1 MSAPTGSVDI
11 LVPSESFE
19 GTRARLLRWLKAPGE
34 SVSAGEPLVEVETDK
49 VTVEIAAPA
58 GGVLVDTLKAIDD
71 ELSVG
76 DLLGHIQAATAA
88 TSATAP
94 TTVAA
99 HVAVP
104 RGPVVATRASTDT
117 GAAGN
122 LSPAVRRMLAQ
133 HRLAATDVPGTG
145 TGARITVEDI
155 LRHVEERVRAPVAA
169 AARPDAPPE
178 VAGTVERIPHSP
190 IRRRT
195 AQRMVESLLETAP
208 HVTTVFEADLS
219 AVLAHRTAA
228 RAAYAAAGIP
238 LTLTSYFVAACVAAV
253 RATPEA
259 NSRWTAEALEVFQK
273 IDIGVATAIEGRGL
287 VVPVVRDVAALDLKG
302 IATRLQDLARRARA
316 GALTPADVRGGTF
329 TISNHGVSGSLL
341 AAPIIINQPQAAILG
356 VGKLEKRAVVI
367 ERDGVDVVVV
377 RPRCYVSLTLDH
389 RAMDGHQAN
398 AFLSAWV
405 AAIEGWSA

>member
-1 MSAPTGSVDI
+1 MTTPASTVDI

-34 SVSAGEPLVEVETDK
+34 AVSAGEPLVEVETDK

-58 GGVLVDTLKAIDD
+58 GGVLADTLKAVDD

-76 DLLGHIQAATAA
+76 DLLGHIQPDSAATAA
-88 TSATAP
+88 TPPSMPIAAPRAPSVATTAP
-94 TTVAA
+94 TD
-99 HVAVP
+99 AV
-104 RGPVVATRASTDT
+104 GAS
-117 GAAGN
+117 N
-122 LSPAVRRMLAQ
+122 LSPAVRRLLAQ
-133 HRLAATDVPGTG
+133 HRLAVSDVPGTG
-145 TGARITVEDI
+145 ASARITVEDI
-155 LRHVEERVRAPVAA
+155 LRYIEERNRAQPVVT
-169 AARPDAPPE
+169 ARPQAPPE
-178 VAGTVERIPHSP
+178 PAGAIERIPHSAV
-190 IRRRT
+190 RRRT

-208 HVTTVFEADLS
+208 HVTTVFEVDLG

-238 LTLTSYFVAACVAAV
+238 LTLTAYFVAACVAAV

-259 NSRWTAEALEVFQK
+259 NSRWTADALEVFQQ
-273 IDIGVATAIEGRGL
+273 IDIGVATALEGRGL
-287 VVPVVRDVAALDLKG
+287 VVPIVRDVAALDLKG
-302 IATRLQDLARRARA
+302 IATRLHDLATRVKA

-367 ERDGVDVVVV
+367 EHDGVDVVVV
-377 RPRCYVSLTLDH
+377 RSRCYVTLTLDH
-389 RAMDGHQAN
+389 RVMDGHQAN